1 MFWLRS
7 HGPSMTVLDPPSPTD
22 PASRPASLG
31 SGGEQEEVE
40 MGAKKRSHRLFKVY
54 SWDLETS
61 SVRNRT
67 DIRAYGVVVDKLYS
81 SGLMTE
87 FQISLSLSVF
97 VSLCLFL
104 VGICLSTETYDSFSK
119 YLQCSHPLPQKIF
132 LPDVCLA
139 PLESHSSF
147 WKEEF
152 STAGFFADLI
162 GIIIRSKKDHILVIY
177 R

>member
-1 MFWLRS
+1 
-7 HGPSMTVLDPPSPTD
+7 
-22 PASRPASLG
+22 
-31 SGGEQEEVE
+31 

-61 SVRNRT
+61 RVRNRT

-104 VGICLSTETYDSFSK
+104 LGICLSTETYDSFSK

-132 LPDVCLA
+132 LPDVCPA
-139 PLESHSSF
+139 PLESHSHF
-147 WKEEF
+147 LKGGVQHCW
-152 STAGFFADLI
+152 L
-162 GIIIRSKKDHILVIY
+162 LC
-177 R
+177 